1 MNQAVIE
8 RLRADLQGL
17 TGQGLY
23 KKERVLG
30 GPQGG
35 VVRVAGHEVINLCA
49 NNYLGLAN
57 HPAVRAAAQR
67 ALDEYGYGM
76 ASVRFICGTQDLH
89 KQLEARLA
97 RFLGTEDVI
106 LYSSCF
112 DANGGLFETLLDE
125 RDAVISDALNHASI
139 IDGIRLCKAQRHRYA
154 NNDMAELEECL
165 RQAQGARTRL
175 IATDGVFSMDGFIAR
190 LGEIC
195 ALAERYDALVMV
207 DDSHATGFM
216 GATGRGTPEH
226 CGVAARIDILS
237 GTLGKALGGG
247 SGGYIAA
254 RKEVIE
260 WLRQRSRPYLFSNS
274 IPPVVAAASLA
285 VLELLEHSPQLR
297 AQLFQNTR
305 FFRDGLAR
313 AGFNLK
319 PGEHP
324 IIPVMLGD
332 AALASRMADALL
344 ERGVYV
350 IGFSFPVVPKG
361 QARIRTQMSAALTR
375 GQLERAL
382 DAFSAVGRELG
393 VIGAARTEPAKEQS

>member
-1 MNQAVIE
+1 MNHAVIE
-8 RLRADLQGL
+8 RLRGDLQGL
-17 TGQGLY
+17 TEQGLY

-35 VVRVAGHEVINLCA
+35 VVQVGGQEVVNLCA

-76 ASVRFICGTQDLH
+76 ASVRFICGTDQLH

-154 NNDMAELEECL
+154 NNDMAELENCL
-165 RQAQGARTRL
+165 KQTQGARTRL
-175 IATDGVFSMDGFIAR
+175 IATDGVFSMDGFIANLR
-190 LGEIC
+190 GVC
-195 ALAERYDALVMV
+195 DLAERYDALVMV

-216 GATGRGTPEH
+216 GAGGRGTPEH
-226 CGVAARIDILS
+226 CGVADRVDILT
-237 GTLGKALGGG
+237 GTFGKALGGG
-247 SGGYIAA
+247 SGGYVASRAEIVA
-254 RKEVIE
+254 

-274 IPPVVAAASLA
+274 IPPVVAAVSL
-285 VLELLEHSPQLR
+285 
-297 AQLFQNTR
+297 
-305 FFRDGLAR
+305 
-313 AGFNLK
+313 
-319 PGEHP
+319 
-324 IIPVMLGD
+324 
-332 AALASRMADALL
+332 
-344 ERGVYV
+344 
-350 IGFSFPVVPKG
+350 
-361 QARIRTQMSAALTR
+361 
-375 GQLERAL
+375 RAL
-382 DAFSAVGRELG
+382 DLIENA
-393 VIGAARTEPAKEQS
+393 P